1 MVTKAKTKPNNGNG
15 YINGMCRSKRLFLEK
30 YPEYGSIGATLKAI
44 GIKQRRTFY
53 FWCEADP
60 HFEEIYRT
68 ELLPNRRDELVSR
81 MYRIATGQVKA
92 TAGQLT
98 ALFGFL
104 KATDHVADDDLV
116 FTERY
121 QHELMGKGGGPIA
134 LEQRVNLTALT
145 DEELSI
151 LEHIVGKA
159 ANPPGDKGGESP
171 PASS

>member
-81 MYRIATGQVKA
+81 MYRIATGQIKA
-92 TAGQLT
+92 TGGQLT

-104 KATDHVADDDLV
+104 KATDHIARDDAFDRLV
-116 FTERY
+116 FSEKT
-121 QHELMGKGGGPIA
+121 QVELMGKDGGPMEVEVDIKSKLA
-134 LEQRVNLTALT
+134 SIFNRLAARAGEAKGDSEPQPQR
-145 DEELSI
+145 S
-151 LEHIVGKA
+151 
-159 ANPPGDKGGESP
+159 
-171 PASS
+171 